1 MSARVVIVH
10 DEQEFMN
17 QACDALQRAG
27 YKVIAYADTL
37 QALTGL
43 RQPETVELL
52 ITRVKFPE
60 QPQGINLAAMT
71 LSQRPNIKV
80 LFTALPEYTNHLVG
94 VGAFLVLPVTMSDLV
109 GAVDQLLRP
118 SR

>member
-10 DEQEFMN
+10 DGQEFLN
-17 QACDALQRAG
+17 QACDALLRAG
-27 YKVIAYADTL
+27 YTVIAYVDTL
-37 QALTGL
+37 QALIGL
-43 RQPETVELL
+43 RQPETVDLL
-52 ITRVKFPE
+52 ITRVKFLG
-60 QPQGINLAAMT
+60 QPRGLNLAAMT

-80 LFTALPEYTNHLVG
+80 LFTALPEYTNHLEG

-118 SR
+118 SN